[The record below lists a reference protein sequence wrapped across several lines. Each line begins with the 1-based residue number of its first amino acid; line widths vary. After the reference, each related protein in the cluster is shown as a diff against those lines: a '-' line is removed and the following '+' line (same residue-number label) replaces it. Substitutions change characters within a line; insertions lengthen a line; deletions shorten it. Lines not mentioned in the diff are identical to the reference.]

1 MPEWLHVILRSLFFL
16 VVLFLITKSLGK
28 KQISQL
34 SFFEYVTGITIGDVG
49 AEMATEVE
57 GNIFHGVLSI
67 IVFAFGPFLAGFWA
81 MKSKTVHD
89 TLEGK
94 ATVFIKDGKIL
105 EDNLMKEKYTNDEL
119 LELLRSKD
127 VFDISTVEFAILEAS
142 GDFSVLLKKEYQ
154 PVTPKDL
161 NMKVPVGKE
170 PQTVIMDAQI
180 LDEPLATIGL
190 SRNWLH
196 TELKKRNVLLEN
208 VFLAQVNASGDLALD
223 LYDDQLNLPKPT
235 ERPML
240 LATMK
245 KCQADLELFAL
256 STDSKEAKEM
266 YKKNSLKLQ
275 KAIDEASLLLK
286 D

>member
-256 STDSKEAKEM
+256 STDSKEAKDM

-275 KAIDEASLLLK
+275 KAIDEASFLLK

>member
-256 STDSKEAKEM
+256 STDSKEAKDL

-275 KAIDEASLLLK
+275 KAIDEASFLLK